1 MRRRKQ
7 LKLNIRNS
15 NKPSYSFWRLDFIL
29 ILFTLILS
37 TIGVLAI
44 TSSNESLR
52 NKQIIGIV
60 VSLVIMF
67 LFSMIDYHRL
77 IDLYWFGYI
86 ASLAL
91 LMIVILRGH
100 DSHGASRWIQ
110 IGGFTFQPS
119 EITKILL
126 ILFFAKFIMKYRDR
140 IRSISFVMLC
150 VLLLAPPVFL
160 VLKQPDLSTS
170 IMLLVIFTSILFVG
184 GMDRRLLTTV
194 MMVVVPLSIL
204 VIVSASWKNSPFLKL
219 YQQKRILS
227 WLHPEDYPEDAYQTL
242 NSMMAIG
249 SGQFSG
255 KGLHTNEINSVL
267 NSGYISESSTDF
279 IFTVIGEELGFLG
292 SILVVLLLLAIV
304 LKCLYIARRSRDF
317 SGMLIA
323 VGVAAWLGFQGF
335 LNIGVA
341 TGVIPNTGIPLPFV
355 SSGLTSLVCEFAG
368 IGCVLNVAMQGKKF
382 YR

>member
-86 ASLAL
+86 VSLAL
-91 LMIVILRGH
+91 LMIVILKGH

-119 EITKILL
+119 EITKIML

-368 IGCVLNVAMQGKKF
+368 IGCVLNVEMQGKKF